1 MDLASTIRDVPDF
14 PKKGILFKEPAELPD
29 EEYPIILT
37 TGRVLQQFHTG
48 TMSRK
53 TPGLNNL
60 AGPMVMISVEDA
72 ENLGVANGET
82 IKVSSRR
89 GEIQAPAF
97 VTRRIGQG
105 TVYIPFHYHEAAANV
120 LTNPVLDPVAKIP
133 EYKACA
139 VKVAKI

>member
-1 MDLASTIRDVPDF
+1 LM
-14 PKKGILFKEPAELPD
+14 KGITFKEPAELPD
-29 EEYPIILT
+29 NEYPIILT

-53 TPGLNNL
+53 TEGLNNL

-72 ENLGVANGET
+72 EALGIGNGET

-97 VTRRIGQG
+97 VTKRIGAG
-105 TVYIPFHYHEAAANV
+105 TVYIPFHYYEAAANV
-120 LTNPVLDPVAKIP
+120 LTNPAIDPVAKIP

-139 VKVAKI
+139 VRVSKL